1 MNEHD
6 ELRRSLG
13 SYLMGA
19 LEPMERTAVE
29 VHLRTCDACRVE
41 LASYAGL
48 PGLMSR
54 LTREE
59 AVSEALLPPPSL
71 LPALLSAVEGQRT
84 AQAQRLRRWR
94 SGVAAGLVA
103 AAATVVVLIGLP
115 QPGPTRTPLA
125 SLAGAITSG
134 DVALEPKL
142 WGTALHLRVRVP
154 DAPSYVAW
162 AVDASGARTVAAAWG
177 RTPEGHMDVDGAT
190 ALRGPALR
198 TVLITTGAGTPLLTL
213 QRG

>member
-19 LEPMERTAVE
+19 LDPTERTTVE
-29 VHLRTCDACRVE
+29 VHLQTCEGCRGE
-41 LASYAGL
+41 LASHAGL

-71 LPALLSAVEGQRT
+71 LPAVLRAVEEQRT
-84 AQAQRLRRWR
+84 VQVKRLRRWR
-94 SGVAAGLVA
+94 SVAAAGLIA
-103 AAATVVVLIGLP
+103 AAAASIGVVGLP
-115 QPGPTRTPLA
+115 GAGPSRTPLA
-125 SLAGAITSG
+125 SLAGTASSG
-134 DVALEPKL
+134 DLALEAKP

-154 DAPSYVAW
+154 AATSYVAW
-162 AVDASGARTVAAAWG
+162 AVDASGARTVVASWG
-177 RTPEGHMDVDGAT
+177 PTGKGRMDVDGAT
-190 ALRGPALR
+190 ALRGRALR
-198 TVLITTGAGTPLLTL
+198 TVLVTTGSGTPLLTL
-213 QRG
+213 RSA